1 MVVHQPAAPP
11 GGRYVCEDGKLFL
24 VELGGDGS
32 TATVTYDNRTV
43 TLPQTLG
50 GSDVKYS
57 DGRTTL
63 YLDGRAL
70 LGTAD
75 SCSHEAAA
83 AVADSGRAVRFRA
96 TMRVRLVAPPAG

>member
-1 MVVHQPAAPP
+1 MPVMLAVLLAVNLVGCVEMVVHQPAAPP

-63 YLDGRAL
+63 YLDGTRAL
-70 LGTAD
+70 LET
-75 SCSHEAAA
+75 
-83 AVADSGRAVRFRA
+83 SG
-96 TMRVRLVAPPAG
+96 LVFSRGCVQR